1 MRTISPPSPDLLQG
15 EPSPDD
21 RPEPRPAILNRET
34 LNFHNTAGEVKDM
47 AKFKVIVSDPET
59 GTSKAVELEE
69 ARAAPLIGKKIGE
82 VVDGSI
88 IDQPGHKAQI
98 MGGSD
103 KDGFPMRPSVHGG
116 VRRRIVLSGG
126 VGFNPTKEGMRK
138 RKTIR
143 GNVIT
148 DEIVQINMKITEKPK
163 QTKETK
169 KPKEK
174 KEEKPTAQK
183 ETQPQK
189 PASTQQQPDTT
200 TKT

>member
-1 MRTISPPSPDLLQG
+1 
-15 EPSPDD
+15 
-21 RPEPRPAILNRET
+21 
-34 LNFHNTAGEVKDM
+34 M
-47 AKFKVIVSDPET
+47 AKFKVIVSEVET
-59 GTSKAVELEE
+59 GKSKVVELEE

-82 VVDGSI
+82 VVDGLM
-88 IDQPGHKAQI
+88 IDMPGHKAQI

-126 VGFNPTKEGMRK
+126 VGFTPPNEGARQ
-138 RKTIR
+138 RKTVR

-174 KEEKPTAQK
+174 KEEKAASQKEDQPTKPVTAQ
-183 ETQPQK
+183 
-189 PASTQQQPDTT
+189 QQSSATP
-200 TKT
+200 KN